1 MSAQNNRGF
10 FNSVQTRPDP
20 KNTQVYWCQ
29 FRTPSA
35 QARPP
40 HGSSVARRR
49 AMSTLVAVWG
59 QHRRRSSPV
68 QSRLW
73 SRPSML
79 LVDRARGRPSLS
91 LGVALFPSLSSLHGL
106 PRTQDLGT
114 SGPAAWASSSPTSSP
129 PRPPPFP
136 LSIPPY
142 FGPDLGREL
151 WRPPP
156 PPASGSRYVALGS
169 LVFSVCRLFFF
180 DTDGRDRRCV
190 RRASPPLL
198 RSRPPSERL
207 CGHRSRRDHLFAG
220 AVPDLWTWAW
230 LLS

>member
-1 MSAQNNRGF
+1 VPVSDSLGAGQTSSSRIFGGSTQSAVN
-10 FNSVQTRPDP
+10 
-20 KNTQVYWCQ
+20 
-29 FRTPSA
+29 PSSRLGPA
-35 QARPP
+35 SPP
-40 HGSSVARRR
+40 
-49 AMSTLVAVWG
+49 LVAGAVQAVVTTVDAVGGSCSW
-59 QHRRRSSPV
+59 SSITIP
-68 QSRLW
+68 RC
-73 SRPSML
+73 RP
-79 LVDRARGRPSLS
+79 LS
-91 LGVALFPSLSSLHGL
+91 FPFLSPWAPQNPRFGHVGPGSVGILFSDIVA
-106 PRTQDLGT
+106 
-114 SGPAAWASSSPTSSP
+114 A
-129 PRPPPFP
+129 RPPPFP
-136 LSIPPY
+136 SSLLPY

-190 RRASPPLL
+190 RRASPPPPLL